1 MKNENIYLSNET
13 LIFLFLKYIRYVKK
27 IIVIMAKLTRKLN
40 FNVSSKVEIIYN
52 PK

>member
-13 LIFLFLKYIRYVKK
+13 LIFLFLKKIKYVKK
-27 IIVIMAKLTRKLN
+27 IIVSIAMLTRKLN
-40 FNVSSKVEIIYN
+40 INVSNKVEIIYN